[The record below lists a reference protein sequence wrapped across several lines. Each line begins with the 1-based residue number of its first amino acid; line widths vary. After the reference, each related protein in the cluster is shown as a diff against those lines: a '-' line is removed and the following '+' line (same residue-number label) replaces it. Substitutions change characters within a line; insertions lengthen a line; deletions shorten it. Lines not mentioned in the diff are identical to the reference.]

1 MEIKLSDIN
10 NLKQM
15 TSTST
20 SPSKWMEKIVIIILA
35 IVLAT
40 GTWYIL
46 KSISTVL
53 VIEKDKIDTK
63 KKCDFN

>member
-15 TSTST
+15 T